1 MEKLSVIK
9 AMIVS
14 RNKTITQVAND
25 THLNQS
31 HISQVILGKK
41 NISKDHLLKLLEY
54 LGYKY
59 EQYQYLKKYK
69 DGLEKSEMEY
79 QQKWGKLLMQT
90 TMFFLAN
97 YDLNKNEEQSFQ
109 KCIGGK

>member
-1 MEKLSVIK
+1 MEKISVIK

-14 RNKTITQVAND
+14 RDKTISQVAND
-25 THLNQS
+25 THFNQS

-59 EQYQYLKKYK
+59 EQYQYLEKYK

-97 YDLNKNEEQSFQ
+97 YDLNQNETQTQ
-109 KCIGGK
+109 KRLGGK